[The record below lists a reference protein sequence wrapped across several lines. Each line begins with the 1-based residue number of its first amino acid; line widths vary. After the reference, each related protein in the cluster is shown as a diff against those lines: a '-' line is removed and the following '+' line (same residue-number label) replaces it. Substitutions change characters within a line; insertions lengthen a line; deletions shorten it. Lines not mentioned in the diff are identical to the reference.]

1 MRGCGRTRT
10 APVRR
15 IAQRAYTARPDS
27 LDAPMDT
34 PTASFIVN
42 LDVPDLAVAEAFY
55 TEAFGLQIGRRLGPG
70 AVELLGGPTPLY
82 LLQNEAGSAATEDGD
97 VRDYERHWTPLH
109 LDWVVN
115 GIEAALARA
124 VAAGATLEQ
133 PLREHRWG
141 RIAVLADPFGHG
153 FCLIQFSGEGYDA
166 LLE

>member
-1 MRGCGRTRT
+1 M
-10 APVRR
+10 
-15 IAQRAYTARPDS
+15 RAYTARPHP
-27 LDAPMDT
+27 LNLPMDT

-42 LDVPDLAVAEAFY
+42 LDVPDLAAAEDFY
-55 TEAFGLQIGRRLGPG
+55 IRAFGLRIGRRLGRG
-70 AVELLGGPTPLY
+70 AVELLGGPAPLY

-115 GIEAALARA
+115 DIEAALVRA

-133 PLREHRWG
+133 SVRERRWG
-141 RIAVLADPFGHG
+141 HIAVLADPFGHG

-166 LLE
+166 LVE

>member
-1 MRGCGRTRT
+1 
-10 APVRR
+10 
-15 IAQRAYTARPDS
+15 
-27 LDAPMDT
+27 MDT

-42 LDVPDLAVAEAFY
+42 LDVPDLAAAEGFY
-55 TEAFGLQIGRRLGPG
+55 TEAFGLRIGRRLGPG
-70 AVELLGGPTPLY
+70 AVVLLGGPTPLY

-115 GIEAALARA
+115 DIEAALARA

-133 PLREHRWG
+133 ALREHRWG

>member
-97 VRDYERHWTPLH
+97 VRDYGRHWTPLH

>member
-1 MRGCGRTRT
+1 MEFL
-10 APVRR
+10 VN
-15 IAQRAYTARPDS
+15 IDV
-27 LDAPMDT
+27 D
-34 PTASFIVN
+34 N
-42 LDVPDLAVAEAFY
+42 LDDALAFY
-55 TEAFGLQIGRRLGPG
+55 TRAFELRAGRRFGSDG
-70 AVELLGGPTPLY
+70 VELLGGPAPIY
-82 LLQNEAGSAATEDGD
+82 LLVKASGTSATPQ
-97 VRDYERHWTPLH
+97 VRDRRDYRRHWTPLH

-115 GIEAALARA
+115 DIEAALARA